1 MHPKPKAIVVITA
14 PQSPL
19 EELESISPMEE
30 PSEEIK
36 PVRGETRASEYVEKF
51 GCGCG
56 DKD

>member
-19 EELESISPMEE
+19 EELQTISPMEA

-51 GCGCG
+51 MCG